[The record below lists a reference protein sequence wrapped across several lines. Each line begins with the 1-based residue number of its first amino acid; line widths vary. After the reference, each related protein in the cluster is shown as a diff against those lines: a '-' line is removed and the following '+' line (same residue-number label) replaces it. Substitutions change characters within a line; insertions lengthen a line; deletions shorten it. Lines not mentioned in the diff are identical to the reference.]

1 MRLEFASLTPNPAG
15 ADVSF
20 TLTLDHSV
28 AVRVTVY
35 DLAGHE
41 VARPIAD
48 EYLVGRV
55 TRSWQ
60 PRGLSSG
67 VYYVSAKL
75 GDREQVRKLVW
86 LGHRR

>member
-1 MRLEFASLTPNPAG
+1 VNRARLLSRPFLVTVA
-15 ADVSF
+15 
-20 TLTLDHSV
+20 LTLDHSV
-28 AVRVTVY
+28 AVRITVF

-48 EYLVGRV
+48 EALVGRV
-55 TRSWQ
+55 TRSRQ
-60 PRGLSSG
+60 PRGLPSG
-67 VYYVSAKL
+67 IYYVSAKL

>member
-1 MRLEFASLTPNPAG
+1 M
-15 ADVSF
+15 
-20 TLTLDHSV
+20 
-28 AVRVTVY
+28 Y

-41 VARPIAD
+41 VARPAAD
-48 EYLVGRV
+48 ESLVGRV

-60 PRGLSSG
+60 PRGLPSG
-67 VYYVSAKL
+67 IYYVSAKL